1 MSSYPVSSE
10 LRRGIRR
17 RDTVLDACVK
27 RVLFYAHVIGR
38 RRAAC
43 VVLVIALTIGLRCAL
58 LPWLP
63 RPQPFVHD
71 EWAYLLGA
79 DTFASGRLTNP
90 AHPLWQF
97 FEACHI
103 IVHPTYTMKYQ
114 PGQSAFLALGKVLF
128 GDPYWGVV
136 ISVGLMAGA
145 ICWMMQG
152 ILLPGWSLIAGLFT
166 AAVFGGGHYW
176 IQSYWGGA
184 VAALASALMIGAF
197 TRIVYRGRYSCIW
210 IFTAGAV
217 IGLLARPY
225 ETGVLSAILTIALIV
240 VHVRMRSWAALRKL
254 AWPYASGML
263 AWACFQMY
271 YDWRITGNAL
281 KLPYMLHEKQYSVT
295 PSFWIL
301 PTRNVPKPWSPAV
314 YSMHWVQDKNK
325 YETLR
330 NMGWVRRTA
339 MLLHRAITADA
350 ADPRFPTT
358 LPELLGALRYVPLLA
373 PLFWFSRRARRLTVL
388 ATALGLSTCLTLW
401 GFLHYFGPFIVT
413 ELALIF
419 LLVSYLRMLN
429 VHGRRAG
436 NVLVALILLYLPF
449 KPLLLARS
457 EIAAFSNG
465 GNVPFVRARAGIT
478 RALQRAAGRHLVIV
492 RYARDSHPRDEWVY
506 NSANI
511 DAQTIIWAGDRG
523 AVENR
528 KLLAYYPGRHIWAL
542 YPDETPV
549 RLEPYRQ

>member
-1 MSSYPVSSE
+1 MAWQPIHAPL
-10 LRRGIRR
+10 LRAAPARESLLE
-17 RDTVLDACVK
+17 TWLK
-27 RVLFYAHVIGR
+27 RLLLYAHIAGR
-38 RRAAC
+38 HRAAC
-43 VVLVIALTIGLRCAL
+43 VIAVSLLTVCVRCAL

-114 PGQSAFLALGKVLF
+114 PGQSAFLALGQVVF

-136 ISVGLMAGA
+136 ISVGLMTGA
-145 ICWMMQG
+145 VCWMMQG
-152 ILLPGWSLIAGLFT
+152 ILLPGWALIAGLFT
-166 AAVFGGGHYW
+166 AAAFGGGHYW

-197 TRIVYRGRYSCIW
+197 TRIVRRGRYSCIW
-210 IFTAGAV
+210 VFTAGAAM
-217 IGLLARPY
+217 GLLSRPY
-225 ETGVLSAILTIALIV
+225 ETGVLSAILAIALIV
-240 VHVRMRSWAALRKL
+240 VHVRTRSWAALRKL
-254 AWPYASGML
+254 ALPYASGML

-281 KLPYMLHEKQYSVT
+281 KLPYMLHEEQYSVT

-301 PTRNVPKPWSPAV
+301 PVRDVPKPSSPAV

-330 NMGWVRRTA
+330 SMGWVRRMA
-339 MLLHRAITADA
+339 MLLKRAMTADA

-358 LPELLGALRYVPLLA
+358 LSELLGALRYVPLFA
-373 PLFWFSRRARRLTVL
+373 PLFWFSRRVRRLTVL
-388 ATALGLSTCLTLW
+388 ATGLGLSTCLTLW
-401 GFLHYFGPFIVT
+401 GFLHYLGPFLVAA
-413 ELALIF
+413 LPLIF
-419 LLVSYLRMLN
+419 LLVSYLRTLN
-429 VHGRRAG
+429 VHGRRVG
-436 NVLVALILLYLPF
+436 NVFVALILVYLPV

-465 GNVPFVRARAGIT
+465 GNVPFVKARAEIT
-478 RALQRAAGRHLVIV
+478 QALRRAPGRHLVIV
-492 RYARDSHPRDEWVY
+492 RYAPDSHPRDEWVY

-511 DAQTIIWAGDRG
+511 DAQRIIWAGDRG

-528 KLLAYYPGRHIWAL
+528 KLLDYYHGRHIWAL

-549 RLEPYRQ
+549 RLEPYRE